1 MHSSVHVCVLAR
13 LYALANYPA
22 TCYRYERFNN
32 LKVKNPH
39 LTTAL
44 SVGGWNMGTANMTAM
59 LQSRATRERFV
70 RTSVRFMRKRN
81 FDGLDL
87 DFEFPGNR
95 GSPSRDKA
103 RFTLLT
109 KVTSNNPHPP
119 GGAAEAILAGWAQ
132 VSTAIL
138 YI

>member
-1 MHSSVHVCVLAR
+1 
-13 LYALANYPA
+13 
-22 TCYRYERFNN
+22 
-32 LKVKNPH
+32 
-39 LTTAL
+39 
-44 SVGGWNMGTANMTAM
+44 MGTANMTAM

-109 KVTSNNPHPP
+109 KELSRAFKRESRLSGKQQLILSATV
-119 GGAAEAILAGWAQ
+119 AADQNTTRRAYQISG
-132 VSTAIL
+132 ICK
-138 YI
+138 